1 MTTRQTA
8 DTPDLGRYGAIGAFT
23 YLPPEARD
31 TVAKEL
37 EQLGFGALW
46 LANAT
51 VDEAAPV
58 VDATST
64 IVVGTAIQSIWR
76 QDAART
82 SAAHAEVAAKHPGRF
97 VLGLGVSHA
106 QSTAEY
112 TRPYPTMVAYLDALD
127 AAATPVPAGHRML
140 AALGPKMTRLARDR
154 AAGSLPYLVTA
165 DHVAEARAA
174 LGEDTLLAP
183 ELGVVLEADP
193 ERARTLARGMLE
205 RYLNYTNY
213 RNNWLRGGFTEDDL
227 AGGGSDRLIDA
238 LFAWGDDDRVRER
251 IEAFRTAGADH
262 VVVQPVH
269 DHPHGL
275 AATEPWRRLAALL
288 P

>member
-1 MTTRQTA
+1 MTQTA
-8 DTPDLGRYGAIGAFT
+8 GTPDLGRYGAIGAFT
-23 YLPPEARD
+23 YLPPKARD
-31 TVAKEL
+31 TVAAEL
-37 EQLGFGALW
+37 EASGFGAIW

-51 VDEAAPV
+51 ADEAAPV
-58 VDATST
+58 LDATSA

-82 SAAHAEVAAKHPGRF
+82 AEAYAGLAAKHPGRF

-127 AAATPVPAGHRML
+127 AAGTPVPAGHRML
-140 AALGPKMTRLARDR
+140 AALGPKMTELARTR
-154 AAGSLPYLVTA
+154 TAGSLPYLVTA
-165 DHVAEARAA
+165 EHVAEARAA
-174 LGEDTLLAP
+174 LGEHALLAP

-193 ERARTLARGMLE
+193 DRARTLARGMLE
-205 RYLNYTNY
+205 RYLQYTNY
-213 RNNWLRGGFTEDDL
+213 KNNWLRAGFTEDDV

-238 LFAWGDDDRVRER
+238 LFAWGDDDRVRAR
-251 IEAFRTAGADH
+251 IEAFRAAGADH
-262 VVVQPVH
+262 IVVQPVH